1 MIEIKNLTKTYK
13 LNKKQMKES
22 RTTNPIKTAV
32 NALTLTAKKGEIY
45 GLLGPNGAGKTTT
58 LRCISTI
65 IKPTKGEIY
74 VDGHEVRKE
83 PEKVREKIGF
93 LTGDIKLDPQ
103 FSPDYMFDFF
113 REDPWSEAG
122 EAQRTKRGTVYL
134 FWDQGFCAQKDE
146 RAVNRNGAEGCNRS
160 QPGT

>member
-32 NALTLTAKKGEIY
+32 NDLTLTARKGEIY

-65 IKPTKGEIY
+65 IRPTKGEIY

-83 PEKVREKIGF
+83 PEKVREK
-93 LTGDIKLDPQ
+93 
-103 FSPDYMFDFF
+103 MDF
-113 REDPWSEAG
+113 
-122 EAQRTKRGTVYL
+122 
-134 FWDQGFCAQKDE
+134 
-146 RAVNRNGAEGCNRS
+146 
-160 QPGT
+160 

>member
-103 FSPDYMFDFF
+103 FSPDYMFDF

-134 FWDQGFCAQKDE
+134 FGIKDFAHK
-146 RAVNRNGAEGCNRS
+146 R
-160 QPGT
+160 

>member
-1 MIEIKNLTKTYK
+1 MAFRDPMEQGEDDY
-13 LNKKQMKES
+13 
-22 RTTNPIKTAV
+22 A
-32 NALTLTAKKGEIY
+32 ALYFHDHQAD
-45 GLLGPNGAGKTTT
+45 
-58 LRCISTI
+58 
-65 IKPTKGEIY
+65 KGEIY

-93 LTGDIKLDPQ
+93 LTRRYQAGSQ
-103 FSPDYMFDFF
+103 FSPDYMFDFSG
-113 REDPWSEAG
+113 RSMGKPEKLKE
-122 EAQRTKRGTVYL
+122 RKGTVYL